1 MSAINLD
8 SKFSQF
14 DDHWAPRIIA
24 RLNDLHVKIAKC
36 EGEFTWHRH
45 LETDELF
52 LVNKGRLTIRLRD
65 RDVVLNAGDLFVVP
79 RGVEHKPVAHGICE
93 ILLIEPAGTLNIDDA
108 ESGFKA
114 SAGEWL

>member
-1 MSAINLD
+1 MNAINLD
-8 SKFSQF
+8 GKFSKF
-14 DDHWAPRIIA
+14 DDLWAPRIIA
-24 RLNDLHVKIAKC
+24 RLNDYHIKIAKC

-45 LETDELF
+45 PETDELF

-65 RDVVLNAGDLFVVP
+65 RDVVLDAGDLFVVP

-93 ILLIEPAGTLNIDDA
+93 ILLIEPAGTLNTGGS
-108 ESGFKA
+108 EGGFEA

>member
-8 SKFSQF
+8 SKFSRF

-24 RLNDLHVKIAKC
+24 RLNDYHVKIAKC

-45 LETDELF
+45 PETDELF

-93 ILLIEPAGTLNIDDA
+93 ILVIEPAGTVNTGGSQ
-108 ESGFKA
+108 SGFEA